1 MSLRDYFAGKALQA
15 LILSANLKDPINQ
28 FAKDPINQFAKESYK
43 MADAMIFHRTAHLKS
58 PN

>member
-28 FAKDPINQFAKESYK
+28 FAKESYK